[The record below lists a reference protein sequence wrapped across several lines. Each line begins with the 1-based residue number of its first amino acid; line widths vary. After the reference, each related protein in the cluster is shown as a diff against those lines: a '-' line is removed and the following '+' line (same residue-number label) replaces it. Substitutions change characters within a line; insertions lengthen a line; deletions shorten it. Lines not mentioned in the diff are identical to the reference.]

1 MARHIQLENRPGKM
15 TRPGTG
21 LAAPRSFPSS
31 HRGKANHP
39 AVALFLALAISLALK
54 GGLAAAPSPAAPL
67 DVDGDMTCRHIGPH
81 LSFYVDATGDATIGE
96 VASHPERFTPIPD
109 LRGDP
114 TFGYSRS
121 AYWFMFRTRNRGKD
135 PVKWI
140 LEFTYPLIDHIELH
154 VPLNGAHR
162 VMKSGD
168 RLPFAERGLEYR
180 TIAFPLTEPPGERA
194 YYLRIES
201 SGSLTVPLM
210 AWNPERFRRRMNT
223 ESLVMGLSYG
233 ILLAMAIYHI
243 FFFITIREKTYFYLP
258 LLIFAAG
265 FFSIV
270 HNGLAFQY
278 IWPDSPTWG
287 NLVYPFVLA
296 LANLAALQFGRAFLG
311 TRQRFPR
318 GDFILLGAMA
328 VALAIMPLAFV
339 IDYYHTVRAATLLT
353 AASGIVL
360 IGAGALAMKRGYRE
374 SRYYLLACL
383 AFFLGAILS
392 VLRAYGLLPDNY
404 VTEWSNHLGLT
415 AMAIL
420 FSFGVSDKI
429 SVIRE
434 EREKAVESLAESE
447 NRYRTLVENA
457 HDGIMLIVEG
467 RTVFANAA
475 LHDILGYEPGTLL
488 TVPLD
493 DLLPD
498 TPLGKALVGN
508 RYRRRVRGGD
518 EPTRYEGQMMRRDGA
533 VIDCLFS
540 ASMIDLHGERAVIS
554 IISDISSLKRAERTI
569 ATQYEEIQS
578 QLAKLEGLNR
588 ELTGVQTSQRELNE
602 RLAGEK
608 EQLTAVLKSIGDAVI
623 ATDGAG
629 RVILMNSAAEVLTG
643 KSQDDALGTAVTEL
657 IRLPEGTLP
666 VGDGTAPTVP
676 DGDDSPFITDIPL
689 TIERG
694 DGTESV
700 VEIAG
705 TPLREPGGGRPGL
718 VLAVRDITAK
728 TKLEKEILKV
738 SKIESLGLLAGGIAH
753 DFNNLLTAVIGNL
766 SLLRSLFDPGDRE
779 RLGILERVEQA
790 ARRAANL
797 TRQLLTFSRGG
808 EPVKKRVSVQELL
821 LDNIGFLLSGSPVK
835 ARFDIQR
842 GLWNVEADPD
852 QISQVVHNLVINAMQ
867 AMPEGGELL
876 VTAVNL
882 DAAPSLPL
890 EKGRYVRVSFA
901 DQGPGIPVQ
910 NLGRVFDPYFSTKP
924 KGTGLGLSICYSIV
938 KKHGGYID
946 VESAEGAGSTFH
958 VYLPATKGKAAPE
971 PPSAQVTGTRQGRI
985 LVMDDEEQVR
995 EVATAMLTHL
1005 GYEAESVADGADA
1018 VKRFRVAAG
1027 EGRPFSA
1034 VIMDLTVPGGMGGR
1048 EAVRLLLKED
1058 PSAIVLVSTGYSGD
1072 PVMAS
1077 YREFGFSGALAKPY
1091 TIQDLAAI
1099 MEEALGG
1106 GDPGRG

>member
-1 MARHIQLENRPGKM
+1 MIQPR
-15 TRPGTG
+15 TG
-21 LAAPRSFPSS
+21 YEVRRDLPTS
-31 HRGKANHP
+31 HRRNAKHP
-39 AVALFLALAISLALK
+39 AAALLLALALSLALE
-54 GGLAAAPSPAAPL
+54 GGHAAAPSPAAPL
-67 DVDGDMTCRHIGPH
+67 DVDGDMIARHIGPH
-81 LSFYVDATGDATIGE
+81 LSYYVDATGGATIRE
-96 VASHPERFTPIPD
+96 VAAHPERFTPIPD

-114 TFGYSRS
+114 SFGYSRS
-121 AYWFMFRTRNRGKD
+121 AYWFMFRARNRGKD
-135 PVKWI
+135 PAKWI

-154 VPLNGAHR
+154 VPLNGAYR

-168 RLPFAERGLEYR
+168 RLPFGERGLEYR
-180 TIAFPLTEPPGERA
+180 TIAFPLTEPPGERT
-194 YYLRIES
+194 YYIRIES

-210 AWNPERFRRRMNT
+210 AWNPERFRRRMNA

-233 ILLAMAIYHI
+233 ILLAMAIYHL
-243 FFFITIREKTYFYLP
+243 FFFITIREKSYFYLP
-258 LLIFAAG
+258 MLIFTAG
-265 FFSIV
+265 LFSMV

-318 GDFILLGAMA
+318 GDFILLGGMA
-328 VALAIMPLAFV
+328 VAFVIMPLSFL

-353 AASGIVL
+353 AASGLLL

-392 VLRAYGLLPDNY
+392 VLRAYGILPENP

-475 LHDILGYEPGTLL
+475 LHDILGYDQGELITR
-488 TVPLD
+488 PLD

-508 RYRRRVRGGD
+508 RYRRRVSGGD
-518 EPTRYEGQMMRRDGA
+518 EPTRYEGQMMRRDGT

-569 ATQYEEIQS
+569 ATQYAEIQS
-578 QLAKLEGLNR
+578 QFAKLEGLNR
-588 ELTGVQTSQRELNE
+588 ELTQVQRSQRELNE

-608 EQLTAVLKSIGDAVI
+608 KQLTAVLKSIGDAVI

-629 RVILMNSAAEVLTG
+629 RVILMNSAAEELTG
-643 KSQDDALGTAVTEL
+643 RSQEEALGTAALEL

-694 DGTESV
+694 DGTECV

-705 TPLREPGGGRPGL
+705 TPLRQPGGGQPGM

-766 SLLRSLFDPGDRE
+766 SLLRSLLDPGDRE

-835 ARFDIQR
+835 ARFDIQP
-842 GLWNVEADPD
+842 GLRHVEADPD

-867 AMPEGGELL
+867 AMQEGGELL

-901 DQGPGIPVQ
+901 DQGPGIPAQ

-971 PPSAQVTGTRQGRI
+971 PSPATVTGTRHGRV

-995 EVATAMLTHL
+995 EVAAAMLTHL
-1005 GYEAESVADGADA
+1005 GYEVECVDDGADT
-1018 VKRFRVAAG
+1018 VERYRVAAG

-1048 EAVRLLLKED
+1048 EAVRLLLREY

-1077 YREFGFSGALAKPY
+1077 YREYGFSGALAKPY

-1106 GDPGRG
+1106 GNHGGG